1 MSPLLLGLLL
11 GPLFG
16 APVARAEAPVW
27 APLRVALDCQSQ
39 QRVDLCTYVR
49 GSLDA
54 LTVVSVVPLSQAQIV
69 LHLNATSEANTD
81 FVQLRAVAE
90 VAEGATSI
98 LGVPGWFEQQ
108 VEVDYRLP
116 VDEQRSHL
124 EAPLFRVLAPYLSVV
139 VPDAVRVAIS
149 APEGAPK
156 SSGPT
161 SPWGFAVWGG
171 GMGMWSQSYR
181 NLSVW
186 TGASL
191 SRKTN
196 DSAQSIWVNY
206 DRSLALQPSLIVGS
220 TEVAL
225 ASDSSSVVGAMTA
238 SWNLSAHWS
247 VGGLLRGGHEDPEG
261 QYLGTG
267 RAHAG
272 VEYNLFPSDDPRGN
286 VLAVAW
292 LVGGQGDW
300 YNQVNT
306 LGQEYAIFPSQML
319 VATGSMRVDTVFFT
333 VDLSARSQIVPFL
346 ERYVLRASLESELTL
361 GDHVDL
367 SLEFDATQQAIPG
380 PASIDASSYEEVTR
394 ASYAQPLEMN
404 GYLTLRFHWD
414 NTNSARNNR
423 FDNVEHV
430 ETTSGL

>member
-1 MSPLLLGLLL
+1 MSPLLLGMLL

-16 APVARAEAPVW
+16 APDARAEAPSW
-27 APLRVALDCQSQ
+27 ERLRVALDCQSQ

-49 GSLDA
+49 GTLDG
-54 LTVVSVVPLSQAQIV
+54 LTVVSVVPLSQAQVV

-81 FVQLRAVAE
+81 FVQLRAVAD
-90 VAEGATSI
+90 GASGG
-98 LGVPGWFEQQ
+98 LSLSGAPGWFEQR
-108 VEVDYRLP
+108 VDVDYRLP

-124 EAPLFRVLAPYLSVV
+124 EAPLFRVLAPYLCVV
-139 VPDAVRVAIS
+139 VPDAVRVAVS
-149 APEGAPK
+149 PPEGAPAAATR
-156 SSGPT
+156 T
-161 SPWGFAVWGG
+161 SPWGFSVWGG
-171 GMGMWSQSYR
+171 GMGMWSHSYR

-196 DSAQSIWVNY
+196 QSAQSMWVNY
-206 DRSLALQPSLIVGS
+206 DRSITLQPSLIVGS
-220 TEVAL
+220 TEVEL

-238 SWNLSAHWS
+238 SWNLGPHWS

-267 RAHAG
+267 RAHVG
-272 VEYNLFPSDDPRGN
+272 VEYTLFPSDDPRGN

-306 LGQEYAIFPSQML
+306 LGQASAIFPSQML
-319 VATGSMRVDTVFFT
+319 VGTGSMRVDTVSFT

-346 ERYVLRASLESELTL
+346 QRYVLGASLETELTL

-367 SLEFDATQQAIPG
+367 SLEFEATQQAIPG

-423 FDNVEHV
+423 FDNVENV
-430 ETTSGL
+430 ETTGGL